1 MTPLVVGRPCG
12 GGLETLLA
20 LSQVVPG
27 EVTLVWSDREE
38 LVAVV
43 PQVLEVGG
51 TTLLVDA
58 TDEAATS
65 HALAHQLQVMG
76 TPQFVC
82 LVAED
87 PRDAEDLGIIA
98 KTVLSTVPLCA
109 VLVVGDERTTM
120 VVRQI
125 LEELELPAPMSVGLE
140 EAITAAGELALF
152 ARWETSS

>member
-1 MTPLVVGRPCG
+1 MTPLVVGSPSR
-12 GGLETLLA
+12 GGLLTLMA

-38 LVAVV
+38 LVAAV

-58 TDEAATS
+58 QDEAATAS
-65 HALAHQLQVMG
+65 ALAHQLQVMG

-87 PRDAEDLGIIA
+87 PRDLEELGVIA
-98 KTVLSTVPLCA
+98 KTLLRTVPLCA
-109 VLVVGDERTTM
+109 VLVVGDESTAM
-120 VVRQI
+120 VVKRV
-125 LEELELPAPMSVGLE
+125 LDELELPAPLSVGLE
-140 EAITAAGELALF
+140 EAITTAGELALF
-152 ARWETSS
+152 ARWETS

>member
-12 GGLETLLA
+12 GGLEALVA

-38 LVAVV
+38 LVAAV

-58 TDEAATS
+58 QDEAATS
-65 HALAHQLQVMG
+65 HALAHQLQVMR

-98 KTVLSTVPLCA
+98 KTLLRTVPLCA
-109 VLVVGDERTTM
+109 VLVVGDEHTTM
-120 VVRQI
+120 VVSQI
-125 LEELELPAPMSVGLE
+125 LDELELPAPLSVGLE

>member
-12 GGLETLLA
+12 GGLDVLVA

-38 LVAVV
+38 LVAAVS
-43 PQVLEVGG
+43 QVLEVGG

-58 TDEAATS
+58 QDEAATA

-87 PRDAEDLGIIA
+87 EQDAEELAVIA
-98 KTVLSTVPLCA
+98 KTLLRTVPLCA
-109 VLVVGDERTTM
+109 VLVVGDERTTKIM
-120 VVRQI
+120 RQV
-125 LEELELPAPMSVGLE
+125 LDELELPAPLSPSQL
-140 EAITAAGELALF
+140 
-152 ARWETSS
+152 SK